1 MESHINFCV
10 WASFTRHGVFEVY
23 PHHSMN
29 QRSIPLYYFF
39 VIVWM
44 ITLCLSI
51 HPLMDIGLVSTFSL
65 FLLATT
71 HSQQDLSSPNR
82 D

>member
-1 MESHINFCV
+1 MSGLP
-10 WASFTRHGVFEVY
+10 SRTQHGVFEVY

-29 QRSIPLYYFF
+29 QCSIPFLAGNILLYG
-39 VIVWM
+39 W

-71 HSQQDLSSPNR
+71 HSRQDLSSPNR